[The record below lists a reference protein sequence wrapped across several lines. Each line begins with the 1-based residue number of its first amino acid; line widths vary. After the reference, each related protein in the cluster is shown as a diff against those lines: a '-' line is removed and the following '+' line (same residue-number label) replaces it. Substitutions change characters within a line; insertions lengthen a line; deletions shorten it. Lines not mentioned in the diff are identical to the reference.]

1 MAQGRSHKNQTR
13 DYKSEYKNYHGQSK
27 QIKNR
32 SLRNQAR
39 RMYETSHGDQPS
51 SMDVDHRTP
60 LIRGGRNDASNL
72 RVVSRGSN
80 RSFRRT
86 RSARMK

>member
-1 MAQGRSHKNQTR
+1 MSKSRSHKNQIR
-13 DYKSEYKNYHGQSK
+13 NYRNEYDSYQGHPE

-72 RVVSRGSN
+72 RAVSRKKN
-80 RSFRRT
+80 RSFART
-86 RSARMK
+86 KRAGMR